1 MKFTDVLKR
10 YHVSPLKYEDDRILV
25 EKDYVDLFKM
35 LMKYFVMKSSYEDM
49 KKIFDELSKKK
60 EFTLKNILLEL
71 SEEEMI
77 DVLMGQNTSI
87 VVDKTD
93 KTL

>member
-1 MKFTDVLKR
+1 MKFADVLKR

-25 EKDYVDLFKM
+25 EKDYMDLFKM
-35 LMKYFVMKSSYEDM
+35 LMKYFVMKSSYDDM
-49 KKIFDELSKKK
+49 KKILDELSKKK
-60 EFTLKNILLEL
+60 EFTSKNILLEL

-87 VVDKTD
+87 VVGETS
-93 KTL
+93 

>member
-87 VVDKTD
+87 VVDKT
-93 KTL
+93 L

>member
-1 MKFTDVLKR
+1 MKFVDVLKR

-25 EKDYVDLFKM
+25 EKDYMDLFKM
-35 LMKYFVMKSSYEDM
+35 LMKYFVMKSSYDDM
-49 KKIFDELSKKK
+49 KKILDELSKKK

-87 VVDKTD
+87 VVDEIS
-93 KTL
+93 